1 MEKIS
6 VIIPTFNEEVC
17 LKRLLIQVQ
26 TQAARLG
33 NCEIIVADGSSTD
46 STVGRAKPYATVV
59 ESPRNRGL
67 QLNRAVQQAH
77 GEILCFLHA
86 DVALPEDALA
96 SLRKAMADPA
106 VVGGS
111 FSLEF
116 TGDGI
121 ASRVFTVINE
131 WRRWFGIF
139 YGDSG
144 IFVRRVHFDRL
155 GGFQNWPVLEDY
167 EFARRLIKAGKTV
180 CLPDRLKVSSR
191 RWQPGPGGR
200 RRLFRTMASW
210 FFIQTS
216 YFLGV
221 PIKWL
226 ACWYPAI
233 RARPHP
239 QGEPQ
244 PTTSRSHRAN

>member
-1 MEKIS
+1 
-6 VIIPTFNEEVC
+6 
-17 LKRLLIQVQ
+17 
-26 TQAARLG
+26 
-33 NCEIIVADGSSTD
+33 
-46 STVGRAKPYATVV
+46 
-59 ESPRNRGL
+59 
-67 QLNRAVQQAH
+67 
-77 GEILCFLHA
+77 
-86 DVALPEDALA
+86 
-96 SLRKAMADPA
+96 MADPV

-244 PTTSRSHRAN
+244 PTTSRSPRAN